1 MKLCKKTKKFGMK
14 NIIKVIAIVLAVI
27 YFVIALI
34 VIAVIHGRVMSKC
47 TYDEYKSEMY
57 LVYDDVAADYPREEF
72 KVTSG
77 NNALSAYL
85 YGKDNTKG
93 LIVVSP
99 GHRDAND
106 IKLYEIMYFVDAGY
120 QVICFDYTGCYT
132 SEGNTF
138 GKYTQAVYDL
148 NAVLTYCDNNKAFSD
163 MPIYLFGH
171 SLGGYATG
179 AVLNYDHRVDAAVV
193 ASGFDCAKEQWECSV
208 KRFTKP
214 VYFFIRP
221 INLAFITMKYGED
234 RNLSAIDGINRSD
247 IPVLVISAEYDE
259 YYGGGKS
266 PIYDK
271 KDSITNSKCEFVL
284 MNQSNHNEHYSYFL
298 TDNALEYQKSEPQ
311 GIIDKELYMEHDEN
325 VMKIICDFYEQIR
338 ND

>member
-1 MKLCKKTKKFGMK
+1 MKKL
-14 NIIKVIAIVLAVI
+14 IKVVAIILAVI
-27 YFVIALI
+27 YFVIAPI

-47 TYDEYKSEMY
+47 TYDEYDAGKM
-57 LVYDDVAADYPREEF
+57 LVYDEVATDYPREKF
-72 KVTSG
+72 QVTSG
-77 NNALSAYL
+77 ENNLSAYL

-106 IKLYEIMYFVDAGY
+106 VKLYEIMYFVDAGY

-132 SEGNTF
+132 SEGDTF

-148 NAVLTYCDNNKAFSD
+148 DAVLTYCDNNEAFLD
-163 MPIYLFGH
+163 MPVYLFGH

-193 ASGFDCAKEQWECSV
+193 SSGFDWAKEQWECSV

-214 VYFFIRP
+214 VYFLIRP
-221 INLAFITMKYGED
+221 INLAFIALKYGED
-234 RNLSAIDGINRSD
+234 RDLSAVNGINKSD
-247 IPVLVISAEYDE
+247 IPVLVISAETDE
-259 YYGGGKS
+259 YYGDGKS

-271 KDSITNSKCEFVL
+271 KDSVTNSKCEFVL
-284 MNQSNHNEHYSYFL
+284 MDQQNHNEHYTYFL
-298 TDNALEYQKSEPQ
+298 TDNALEYIKSEPQ
-311 GIIDKELYMEHDEN
+311 GMINKELYMEHDEN
-325 VMKIICDFYEQIR
+325 VMKMLNDFYEKIR
-338 ND
+338 

>member
-1 MKLCKKTKKFGMK
+1 MDKLRIT
-14 NIIKVIAIVLAVI
+14 KVIKITAIVLAVI
-27 YFVIALI
+27 YFVIAPI

-47 TYDEYKSEMY
+47 TYDEYDSERM
-57 LVYDDVAADYPREEF
+57 LVYEDVAADYPRERF
-72 KVTSG
+72 QVASG
-77 NNALSAYL
+77 DNYLSAYL
-85 YGKDNTKG
+85 YGKGNTKG

-106 IKLYEIMYFVDAGY
+106 VKLYEIMYFVDAGY

-148 NAVLTYCDNNKAFSD
+148 DAVLTYCDNCEAFSD
-163 MPIYLFGH
+163 IPVYLFGH

-179 AVLNYDHRVDAAVV
+179 TVLNYDHRVDAAVV

-208 KRFTKP
+208 KRFTDP
-214 VYFFIRP
+214 VYFLIRP
-221 INLAFITMKYGED
+221 INLAFITLKYGED
-234 RNLSAIDGINRSD
+234 RNLSAVDGINKSD
-247 IPVLVISAEYDE
+247 IPVLVISAETDG
-259 YYGGGKS
+259 YYGDGKS

-271 KDSITNSKCEFVL
+271 KDFITNSKCEFVL
-284 MNQSNHNEHYSYFL
+284 MDQQNHNEHYTYFL

-311 GIIDKELYMEHDEN
+311 GTIDKYLYMEHDEN
-325 VMKIICDFYEQIR
+325 VMKMVMDFYEKST
-338 ND
+338 